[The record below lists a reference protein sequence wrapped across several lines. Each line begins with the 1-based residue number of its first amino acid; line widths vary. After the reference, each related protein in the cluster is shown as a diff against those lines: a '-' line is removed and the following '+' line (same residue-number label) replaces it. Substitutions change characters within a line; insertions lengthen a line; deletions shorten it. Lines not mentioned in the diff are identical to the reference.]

1 MTPFDQ
7 QLLAQ
12 TLTLIEQV
20 DPSAHGTECQDDAAD
35 RYAQR
40 GTLIWAAVAIATRGG
55 LNAGVAIDLADPQW
69 PVVFIELP
77 TGQVSWHMPGFDQP
91 YDGHDGP
98 TKSARILA
106 YATRVRP

>member
-7 QLLAQ
+7 QLLAR
-12 TLTLIEQV
+12 TLTLIEEV

-55 LNAGVAIDLADPQW
+55 LNAGVAIDPADVHW
-69 PVVFIELP
+69 PVVYIELP
-77 TGQVSWHMPGFDQP
+77 TGQVSWHMPEFDQP
-91 YDGHDGP
+91 FDGHDGP
-98 TKSARILA
+98 TKSARIAA
-106 YATRVRP
+106 YTAGVS